1 MRGKLAAVVFLL
13 AVSFQAWPA
22 QSKKPTAK
30 PFKAEFVTVHQ
41 EADKLDYDDK
51 AKIMHLEGHVKLWQ
65 PDSTLFADK
74 ATYYLNTEE
83 AEADGNIKM
92 TNPDGTIT
100 GDHLHMY
107 YREKRVVVE
116 KNVSLLITK
125 QFSVEEKNSEFV
137 DKSPVTV
144 TADSVEYK
152 WGDKIAN
159 ADGHVTV
166 TQKGR
171 KAWGDHGVY
180 DEKADQLTM
189 DGNVKLFRPP
199 KDTLYSDHLVFL
211 MKTNKATAEGHVHG
225 TFLVKKESDKS
236 VPPSKKQTTSG
247 SMSTPAPEPSP
258 TPTPSPSP
266 SASPAPSPSAPSSVK
281 P

>member
-1 MRGKLAAVVFLL
+1 MRTMKNMRIRKILYIFILFFLIGLEAEAA
-13 AVSFQAWPA
+13 P
-22 QSKKPTAK
+22 KKATQK

-92 TNPDGTIT
+92 TNPDGVIT
-100 GDHLHMY
+100 GDHLHLY

-116 KNVSLLITK
+116 KNVELVVTK
-125 QFSVEEKNSEFV
+125 QFNIDPKNAEFV
-137 DKSPVTV
+137 DKTPVTV

-152 WGDKIAN
+152 WGDKIAK
-159 ADGHVTV
+159 AEGHVTV
-166 TQKGR
+166 TQLGR

-180 DEKADQLTM
+180 DEKIDELTM

-199 KDTLYSDHLVFL
+199 KDTLYSDHLVYL
-211 MKTNKATAEGHVHG
+211 LKTNKATAEGHVHG
-225 TFLVKKESDKS
+225 TFLVAKESNKKT
-236 VPPSKKQTTSG
+236 PSSKTKQSAPT
-247 SMSTPAPEPSP
+247 PEPTPS
-258 TPTPSPSP
+258 PTPSPSP
-266 SASPAPSPSAPSSVK
+266 SSPVPAK